1 MDLAT
6 VAGIIIAFSLV
17 VGAIMSGGS
26 LMLFV
31 DFPSILI
38 VLGGTIGA
46 TLINYP
52 FGYML
57 EVLKVIRKTFFSSVE
72 PPSAIIAQ
80 FMDYANRARR
90 EGILALEPV
99 IKEVKDDYLRKGLQ
113 LTVDGF
119 EPQIIQDI
127 LELEIGYREDRHDLG
142 AEMMLVMGAFAP
154 AMGMI
159 GTVIG
164 LVQMLQSMNDPSAI
178 GPAMAVA
185 LITTFYGALLAN
197 LIFLPMAGKLK
208 TRNKEEILNMEMILN
223 GILCISNGDNPRIV
237 AEKLNSFLPPKQRQ
251 TTD

>member
-6 VAGIIIAFSLV
+6 VAGIVISFALV
-17 VGAIMSGGS
+17 IGAIVTGSS

-31 DFPSILI
+31 NIPSVLI
-38 VLGGTIGA
+38 VVGGTIGA

-52 FGYML
+52 FGHVFG
-57 EVLKVIRKTFFSSVE
+57 VLKVIKKTFFSQLDSPAV
-72 PPSAIIAQ
+72 IIER

-99 IKEVKDDYLRKGLQ
+99 LREVNDDYLRKGLQ

-119 EPQIIQDI
+119 EPQVIQDI
-127 LELEIGYREDRHDLG
+127 LELEIGYLEERHELG
-142 AEMMLVMGAFAP
+142 AEVLSIMGAFAP

-164 LVQMLQSMNDPSAI
+164 LVQMLQTMNDPSSI

-185 LITTFYGALLAN
+185 LLTTFYGAVLAN
-197 LIFLPMAGKLK
+197 LIFIPMAGKLK
-208 TRNKEEILNMEMILN
+208 TRSKEEILNMEMILS

-237 AEKLNSFLPPKQRQ
+237 AEKLNSFLAPKHRKA
-251 TTD
+251 TD